1 MTQSATKNSED
12 LALELEREK
21 QRRRELEDILRR
33 DRDLGGAFTM
43 ADLHLREI
51 YQRILLC
58 TVHGKFNRGI
68 LFKVFW
74 EENRIQGVMGIGPAS
89 AADAGDAF
97 MRLRGTPLRELL
109 KQPLEE
115 FLRSN
120 AWINQLVRSVSIPH
134 AEEHGIIRS
143 VRDGQT
149 YRFLKRD
156 DLNRK
161 LIERLRSADSL
172 EVEEYAVSP
181 LLIMGQARYVLF
193 VDNIFDRRPITRA
206 DKDYL
211 ETLSNTSA
219 MAIYLTELKNIDPL
233 TKCHTN
239 VAFKLML
246 DQHVADG
253 EEIAVIVGDLDTMKE
268 INDEFGHS
276 FGDDVLR
283 SIAEAIRRSA
293 GERSVVARLGG
304 DEFAILL
311 HSRYEHAVAETAE
324 RIRSAVEQLRFG
336 APGDHTGKTVG
347 TTISLGVAPRSVHML
362 READKA
368 MYRAKE
374 RGKNRVCS
382 AVEAKA

>member
-1 MTQSATKNSED
+1 MTQPVLKNPED
-12 LALELEREK
+12 LAAELEREK
-21 QRRRELEDILRR
+21 QRRSELEDILRR
-33 DRDLGGAFTM
+33 DRELGGAFTM
-43 ADLHLREI
+43 ADLHLRET

-58 TVHGKFNRGI
+58 TVHGKFNRGL
-68 LFKVFW
+68 LFKVFR
-74 EENRIQGVMGIGPAS
+74 EQNRVQGVMGIGPAS
-89 AADAGDAF
+89 AAEAGDAF
-97 MRLRGTPLRELL
+97 KRLRNTPLRELL

-134 AEEHGIIRS
+134 TEEHGIIRA

-193 VDNIFDRRPITRA
+193 VDNIFDQRPITRA

-219 MAIYLTELKNIDPL
+219 MAIYLTELKSIDPL

-239 VAFKLML
+239 VAFKQML
-246 DQHVADG
+246 DQHIADG

-283 SIAEAIRRSA
+283 AIAEAIRRAA

-311 HSRYEHAVAETAE
+311 HSEFAKALTETAE
-324 RIRSAVEQLRFG
+324 RIRRAVEELRFRV
-336 APGDHTGKTVG
+336 PGDVTGRTAG
-347 TTISLGVAPRSVHML
+347 TTISLGVAPRGVHML

-368 MYRAKE
+368 MYCAKD
-374 RGKNRVCS
+374 RGKNCVCP
-382 AVEAKA
+382 AVELKA